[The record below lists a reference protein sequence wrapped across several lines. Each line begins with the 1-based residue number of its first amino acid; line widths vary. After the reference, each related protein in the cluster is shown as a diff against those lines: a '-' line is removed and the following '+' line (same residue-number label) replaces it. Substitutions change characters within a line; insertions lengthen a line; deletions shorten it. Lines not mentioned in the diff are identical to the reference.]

1 MVLARGRPPPT
12 LGSERLA
19 AFPVA
24 RIGRARVNESAM
36 VDPARWPWQRR
47 TRRRLPRRRP
57 DPRKEPGLWN
67 KVAGSLATRIGTR
80 CFALYERPWPTGAS
94 GRKWPIRRC
103 PVNRPPR
110 RRKGWER
117 SDRERTRGGDFR
129 GHKVI
134 GGDADRRLS
143 DTRTAELTAV
153 GGTVRVGVVSPLS
166 RRLGLS
172 VVEAFLPSRGQ
183 VSTTV
188 GGRCSFR

>member
-1 MVLARGRPPPT
+1 MAAPPT

-103 PVNRPPR
+103 SVNRPPR

-117 SDRERTRGGDFR
+117 SDRERTRGGFSRTQGDR
-129 GHKVI
+129 GRRRQAPVRYADGGIDGRWRYGACWRRISTFPPI
-134 GGDADRRLS
+134 G
-143 DTRTAELTAV
+143 
-153 GGTVRVGVVSPLS
+153 
-166 RRLGLS
+166 
-172 VVEAFLPSRGQ
+172 
-183 VSTTV
+183 
-188 GGRCSFR
+188 SFGC